1 MPSYILHWRGGD
13 TQVVHGRDAADA
25 MTQAGL
31 GHGALQ
37 ALDYWEKILMD
48 DPDEIERLERERGE

>member
-1 MPSYILHWRGGD
+1 
-13 TQVVHGRDAADA
+13 